1 MIVRHLDLSGKI
13 LGFQTDNL
21 QSLCCVAL
29 QLAPGSMTLVILI
42 IKNQVTSIVVDVGD
56 SFQGLVFGFRGLIR
70 VAGDSQL
77 LQAAQRV

>member
-56 SFQGLVFGFRGLIR
+56 SFQGSVFGFRG
-70 VAGDSQL
+70 
-77 LQAAQRV
+77 